1 MPLKHLE
8 YHCKK
13 CETDKET
20 YEKAKIYPVN
30 YKLCTDNWI
39 YVLINF
45 SYLLPA

>member
-30 YKLCTDNWI
+30 CK
-39 YVLINF
+39 YVQITGYMYINF